1 MPNPAFDRS
10 NAPHAHRPGS
20 DRQAPA
26 EEPSQLPPRRANPAP
41 AEAVPRRES
50 EPALRALVVEDDPG
64 VRAAVARILAGAGFS
79 VQVAEDGDEALQW
92 LEQQGYEV
100 ILSDINMPKADGM
113 TLLSRVREQDREL
126 PVILMTGM
134 PSLDT
139 AIRAVDDGAFQY
151 VTKPFDPQELCD
163 AATRAAGYYRMT
175 QLKQQAA
182 ALSGGAVLSPQE
194 RRALEARF
202 ARALGTLQMA
212 YQPIVRAAD
221 GTPVAYETL
230 MRPQDRA
237 FPHPGALLDAAEQ
250 LQRLEDV
257 GRRTR
262 ELAAATMTAAP
273 ERGLLFINL
282 HPEDLLDEDLYR
294 EDAPLTRIAPQV
306 VLEITERAS
315 LAEIGDVGKRIHAL
329 RALGF
334 RIAVDDLGAGY
345 AGLSSFAVLQ
355 PEFVK
360 LDMSLVRD
368 VDSSPLKKRLVRS
381 MTETCRELG
390 IQVICE
396 GVETHAEWAALR
408 DLDAGW
414 LQGYL
419 FARPGP
425 PFPEI
430 LV

>member
-1 MPNPAFDRS
+1 
-10 NAPHAHRPGS
+10 
-20 DRQAPA
+20 
-26 EEPSQLPPRRANPAP
+26 
-41 AEAVPRRES
+41 V
-50 EPALRALVVEDDPG
+50 LRALVVEDDPG
-64 VRAAVARILAGAGFS
+64 VRAAVSRLLSAAGFA
-79 VQVAEDGDEALQW
+79 VRVAEDGAEAMGW
-92 LEQQGYEV
+92 MEQEGFEV
-100 ILSDINMPKADGM
+100 ILSDISMPNLDGM
-113 TLLSRVREQDREL
+113 TLLSRVREQDRDL

-134 PSLDT
+134 PTLDT
-139 AIRAVDDGAFQY
+139 AIQAVDDGAFQY
-151 VTKPFDPQELCD
+151 VTKPFDPVELCE
-163 AATRAAGYYRMT
+163 AATRAAGYYRIS
-175 QLKQQAA
+175 LLNQQAL
-182 ALSGGAVLSPQE
+182 ALMGRAPSSPQE
-194 RRALEARF
+194 RRALEERLK
-202 ARALGTLQMA
+202 RALETLQMA
-212 YQPIVRAAD
+212 YQPIVRAEDA
-221 GTPVAYETL
+221 TPVAYETL
-230 MRPQDRA
+230 MRPQDGH
-237 FPHPGALLDAAEQ
+237 FPHPGALLGAAEQ

-282 HPEDLLDEDLYR
+282 HPEDLLDEGLYR

-315 LAEIGDVGKRIHAL
+315 LADIGDVGPRIQAL

-345 AGLSSFAVLQ
+345 AGLSSFAMLQ

-368 VDSSPLKKRLVRS
+368 VDSNPLKQRLVRS

-408 DLDAGW
+408 DLGAEW

-430 LV
+430 LVGGGLPGSG